1 MTRLFWLFSILSAG
15 VALAQSSK
23 GPSVLGSQKLAAFV
37 GTTDAGR
44 AKAFYRDSLGLRL
57 VSEEPIALVFDAN
70 GTMLR
75 VQMVAK
81 VAEAKYTVLGW
92 NVPDIVATAK
102 DLGKA
107 GVKLEHFEG
116 F

>member
-1 MTRLFWLFSILSAG
+1 
-15 VALAQSSK
+15 
-23 GPSVLGSQKLAAFV
+23 VLGSQKIAALV

-44 AKAFYRDSLGLRL
+44 AKAFYSKALGLRL

-75 VQMVAK
+75 VHMVAK

-92 NVPDIVATAK
+92 NVRTSLRPRRIWGRPASKWSTSKASAWMKLGIWTAK
-102 DLGKA
+102 NGTKV
-107 GVKLEHFEG
+107 G
-116 F
+116 